1 MEKVRESG
9 IGVNRPW
16 PSEVSKIQNCQG
28 VIEFGAFDYSGL
40 VTLKQTIP
48 SPFTRGFRGCC

>member
-9 IGVNRPW
+9 IGVNRRW
-16 PSEVSKIQNCQG
+16 PSELSKIQNCQG

-40 VTLKQTIP
+40 DNAQADNPLA
-48 SPFTRGFRGCC
+48 FY